1 MLHHTFIHLPGIGPH
16 RERKLWEQGI
26 LDWDR
31 FLDAA
36 ASGTLTKKMCEAGVP
51 LVRQSLEAIAAGDPR
66 FFHTKLPT
74 KESWRLYTEF
84 ADQARFLDIE
94 TTGLCA
100 DYDKVTT
107 IGALG
112 GGKLA
117 FFVQGV
123 NLDQFPAYIAQFP
136 LLVTFNGSQFDVP
149 FLRAHFPQARLDHAH
164 IDLRFVFHTLG
175 YRGGLKE
182 VERNLGLRR
191 DQAIQGVD
199 GIEAVRLWH
208 RYRRGDRAALVKLAF
223 YNLTDVVNLV
233 ELMDIA
239 VTRKLRQGTF
249 PVDLL
254 TAEPART
261 RTLDSEYVG
270 NWVAQQL
277 ETWRLA

>member
-1 MLHHTFIHLPGIGPH
+1 MLRHTFIHLPGIGPH

-26 LDWDR
+26 CDWDR

-36 ASGTLTKKMCEAGVP
+36 ATGILTKKMCESAVP
-51 LVRQSLEAIAAGDPR
+51 LVRQSLEAIAVGDPR
-66 FFHTKLPT
+66 FFHTHLPT
-74 KESWRLYTEF
+74 RETWRLYTEF
-84 ADQARFLDIE
+84 ADRACFLDIE
-94 TTGLCA
+94 TTGLSA

-112 GGKLA
+112 GDKLA
-117 FFVQGV
+117 LFVQGV

-149 FLRAHFPQARLDHAH
+149 FLRTHFPQARLDHAH